1 MIKQLPYFICL
12 FIFLSFTSIGQ
23 ETPDTIRYI
32 FTYEIINGDTI
43 PILQLKPFKYK
54 DPEFEKQWR
63 IAVYFT
69 RRVYPYAE
77 IIDSIVTEHEA
88 NLAELEGAK
97 KEKRKIRKSNKKLNK
112 SLSKEY
118 GLEIKNMSV
127 TRGVY
132 LAKLVHRKTGYT
144 IYDFIKKYKTGSH
157 AVFWQMVMK
166 VYGGANLKAEYK
178 PEEDDWMLALVIK
191 DIEDGK
197 INLVP
202 RAVQKKALE
211 DSLKKKKKKK
221 TK

>member
-12 FIFLSFTSIGQ
+12 FIFLSFNTIAQ
-23 ETPDTIRYI
+23 EDTDTNRSI
-32 FTYEIINGDTI
+32 FTYEVINGDTI
-43 PILQLKPFKYK
+43 PILQLKEFKYK

-77 IIDSIVTEHEA
+77 IIDSIVTEHKAE
-88 NLAELEGAK
+88 LAELEKEK
-97 KEKRKIRKSNKKLNK
+97 KKKRKIRKSNKKLNK

-132 LAKLVHRKTGYT
+132 LAKLVHRKTGFT
-144 IYDFIKKYKTGSH
+144 IYDLIKKYKTGTH
-157 AVFWQMVMK
+157 AVFWQIVMK
-166 VYGGANLKAEYK
+166 VYGGANLKGEYK
-178 PEEDDWMLALVIK
+178 PEVDDWMLALVIK
-191 DIEDGK
+191 DIEAGK
-197 INLVP
+197 INVVP

-211 DSLKKKKKKK
+211 DELKKRK
-221 TK
+221 

>member
-1 MIKQLPYFICL
+1 MIKKLQYLIGLCL
-12 FIFLSFTSIGQ
+12 FLSLNALGQ
-23 ETPDTIRYI
+23 ENPDTNRYI
-32 FTYEIINGDTI
+32 FTYEVINGDTV

-77 IIDSIVTEHEA
+77 IIDSIVKEHEA
-88 NLAELEGAK
+88 NLAELK
-97 KEKRKIRKSNKKLNK
+97 DTKREKRKVRKSNKKLNK

-118 GLEIKNMSV
+118 ALEIKNMSV
-127 TRGVY
+127 TRGIY

-144 IYDFIKKYKTGSH
+144 IYDLIKKYKTGTH

-166 VYGGANLKAEYK
+166 IYGGANLKSEYK

-191 DIEDGK
+191 DIEEGK
-197 INLVP
+197 INLIP
-202 RAVQKKALE
+202 RDVQKKALE
-211 DSLKKKKKKK
+211 ESLKKEKKKSP
-221 TK
+221 

>member
-1 MIKQLPYFICL
+1 MIKRLSYIIC
-12 FIFLSFTSIGQ
+12 ISCFLTLNCIGQ
-23 ETPDTIRYI
+23 ETDTSRYI

-43 PILQLKPFKYK
+43 PILQLKEFKYK

-63 IAVYFT
+63 ITVYFT
-69 RRVYPYAE
+69 RRVYPYSE
-77 IIDSIVTEHEA
+77 IIDSIVKEHEA
-88 NLAELEGAK
+88 NLAELKDTKREK
-97 KEKRKIRKSNKKLNK
+97 KKVRKSNKKLNK

-132 LAKLVHRKTGYT
+132 LAKMVHRKTGYT
-144 IYDFIKKYKTGSH
+144 IYDLIKKYKTGTH
-157 AVFWQMVMK
+157 AVFWNMVMK

-191 DIEDGK
+191 DIEEGK
-197 INLVP
+197 INLVS
-202 RAVQKKALE
+202 RETQKKALE
-211 DSLKKKKKKK
+211 DSFKNKKKKK

>member
-1 MIKQLPYFICL
+1 MIKQVPYFICL
-12 FIFLSFTSIGQ
+12 FIFLSFTTVGQ
-23 ETPDTIRYI
+23 EDPDTSRYI
-32 FTYEIINGDTI
+32 FTYEVINGDTI

-77 IIDSIVTEHEA
+77 IIDSIITEHETE
-88 NLAELEGAK
+88 LAELKDVKRK
-97 KEKRKIRKSNKKLNK
+97 KKKIRKSNKKLNK

-118 GLEIKNMSV
+118 ALEIKNMSV

-132 LAKLVHRKTGYT
+132 LAKLVHRKTGFT
-144 IYDFIKKYKTGSH
+144 IYDLIKKYKTGTH

-166 VYGGANLKAEYK
+166 VYGGANLKNEYN
-178 PEEDDWMLALVIK
+178 PEEDDWMLALVVK
-191 DIEDGK
+191 DIEEGK

-211 DSLKKKKKKK
+211 DELNKKDK
-221 TK
+221 

>member
-12 FIFLSFTSIGQ
+12 FIFLSFSSIAQ
-23 ETPDTIRYI
+23 ENPDTNRYI
-32 FTYEIINGDTI
+32 YTYEVIDGDTI
-43 PILQLKPFKYK
+43 PILQLKEFKYK

-63 IAVYFT
+63 YTVYFA
-69 RRVYPYAE
+69 RRVYPYAK

-88 NLAELEGAK
+88 ELAEFEDAK
-97 KEKRKIRKSNKKLNK
+97 KKNKKIRKSNKKLNK

-118 GLEIKNMSV
+118 ALEIKNMSV

-132 LAKLVHRKTGYT
+132 LAKLVHRNTGYT
-144 IYDFIKKYKTGSH
+144 IYDLIKKYKTGSH

-178 PEEDDWMLALVIK
+178 PEEDDWMLALVLK
-191 DIEDGK
+191 DIEEGK

-211 DSLKKKKKKK
+211 DELKKKK
-221 TK
+221 